1 MFLKT
6 FKLVTFNFFVKT
18 FSFFSKTQF
27 FNCFHFFFYI
37 NLSLGPL
44 SYGALVDPEIHLFH
58 NETLLPQV
66 MLSNVLS
73 SSSEKNNPGEWH
85 YLETERSQRIKPR
98 AGVGVGG
105 LIRSQGGH
113 WISSFFGHL
122 GSMVILHA

>member
-1 MFLKT
+1 MLKFFL
-6 FKLVTFNFFVKT
+6 
-18 FSFFSKTQF
+18 FSQKPNSLTAS
-27 FNCFHFFFYI
+27 NFFFYI

-98 AGVGVGG
+98 AGVELEG
-105 LIRSQGGH
+105 
-113 WISSFFGHL
+113 
-122 GSMVILHA
+122 